1 MLSLKNGTIQ
11 FADDKIVLVIKKDDY
26 EEFKKYKNVDKSGA
40 IIDDKFY
47 VGCTLNDQQLYITG
61 SYPQEELGDN
71 TIMNVKS
78 VGKKGGKYFS
88 RLEEMKNL
96 LGFNDGKEEIMVKAL
111 SFHPTVQLLEEKNVK
126 ITELEAA
133 EEQLKGKNEELEA
146 AKKKAEEELRI
157 KTQELQD
164 QLDTAQQE
172 KQDLEAEVEK
182 LKAIDST
189 ALQQQLEEKNA
200 KITELEALDAVA
212 LQQKLTEKENEMTA
226 LKAQPDAAV
235 TKLEGEKTTLTNKI
249 KDLEAQLNNQP
260 NAAQLKAKEDEI
272 NKLNDEVAQLKAAP
286 NDTAAQL
293 KAKENEIIALKDQV
307 QQLQA
312 APNDTAAQLKA
323 KKDETKDL
331 QNRLTEA
338 EEKNR
343 KLEDKSKTTEQ
354 PKQGNGARYTA
365 TVGMGLAAG
374 LIAFTALE
382 RTVKLEM
389 LVMIGIAVAS
399 ALVAGGITYAVLPS
413 TQVDGAKAQ
422 EVNENGK
429 KK

>member
-1 MLSLKNGTIQ
+1 M
-11 FADDKIVLVIKKDDY
+11 
-26 EEFKKYKNVDKSGA
+26 
-40 IIDDKFY
+40 
-47 VGCTLNDQQLYITG
+47 
-61 SYPQEELGDN
+61 
-71 TIMNVKS
+71 
-78 VGKKGGKYFS
+78 
-88 RLEEMKNL
+88 
-96 LGFNDGKEEIMVKAL
+96 
-111 SFHPTVQLLEEKNVK
+111 
-126 ITELEAA
+126 
-133 EEQLKGKNEELEA
+133 
-146 AKKKAEEELRI
+146 RI

-212 LQQKLTEKENEMTA
+212 LQQKLTEKENEITA

-260 NAAQLKAKEDEI
+260 NAAQLKDKDEKI
-272 NKLNDEVAQLKAAP
+272 KDLEAQLSNRP
-286 NDTAAQL
+286 DAAQL
-293 KAKENEIIALKDQV
+293 KDKEDKIKELEAKINQPNAEVESLK
-307 QQLQA
+307 
-312 APNDTAAQLKA
+312 
-323 KKDETKDL
+323 KDL
-331 QNRLTEA
+331 QARNARVHQLEKENKELEA
-338 EEKNR
+338 KN
-343 KLEDKSKTTEQ
+343 KTTEQ

-365 TVGMGLAAG
+365 TVGMGLAAE

>member
-1 MLSLKNGTIQ
+1 MLSLENGTIHV
-11 FADDKIVLVIKKDDY
+11 ADDKIVLIIKKDDC

-40 IIDDKFY
+40 IIDDTFY

-61 SYPQEELGDN
+61 SYPQEGLGDN

-78 VGKKGGKYFS
+78 VKKKGGKCFS

-96 LGFNDGKEEIMVKAL
+96 LGFNDGKEGIMVKAL

-133 EEQLKGKNEELEA
+133 
-146 AKKKAEEELRI
+146 KKKAEKELRI

-200 KITELEALDAVA
+200 KITELEA
-212 LQQKLTEKENEMTA
+212 
-226 LKAQPDAAV
+226 
-235 TKLEGEKTTLTNKI
+235 
-249 KDLEAQLNNQP
+249 QLNNQP
-260 NAAQLKAKEDEI
+260 NAAQLKDKDEKI
-272 NKLNDEVAQLKAAP
+272 KDLEAQLSNRP
-286 NDTAAQL
+286 DAAQL
-293 KAKENEIIALKDQV
+293 KDKEDKIKELEAKINQPNAEVESLK
-307 QQLQA
+307 
-312 APNDTAAQLKA
+312 
-323 KKDETKDL
+323 KDL
-331 QNRLTEA
+331 QARNARVHQLEKENKELEA
-338 EEKNR
+338 KN
-343 KLEDKSKTTEQ
+343 KTTEQ
-354 PKQGNGARYTA
+354 PKQGNGGRYTA

-382 RTVKLEM
+382 RTVRLDIW
-389 LVMIGIAVAS
+389 VMVGIAVVSTLAVGS
-399 ALVAGGITYAVLPS
+399 ITYAALPS
-413 TQVDGAKAQ
+413 TQVNGA
-422 EVNENGK
+422 EVQGVSGGK
-429 KK
+429 TRQLNTVC

>member
-11 FADDKIVLVIKKDDY
+11 VADDKKEIVLVIDDY

-111 SFHPTVQLLEEKNVK
+111 SCHPTVQLLEEKNVK

-260 NAAQLKAKEDEI
+260 NAAQLKAKE
-272 NKLNDEVAQLKAAP
+272 
-286 NDTAAQL
+286 
-293 KAKENEIIALKDQV
+293 NEIIALKDQV

>member
-11 FADDKIVLVIKKDDY
+11 VADDKIVLVIKKDDY

-96 LGFNDGKEEIMVKAL
+96 LGLNDRKEEIMVKAL
-111 SFHPTVQLLEEKNVK
+111 SCHPTVQLLEEKNVK
-126 ITELEAA
+126 TTELEAA

-212 LQQKLTEKENEMTA
+212 LQQKLTEKENKITA

-260 NAAQLKAKEDEI
+260 NAAQLKDKDEKI
-272 NKLNDEVAQLKAAP
+272 KDLEAQLSNRP
-286 NDTAAQL
+286 DAAQL
-293 KAKENEIIALKDQV
+293 KDKEDKIKELEAKINQPNAEVESLK
-307 QQLQA
+307 
-312 APNDTAAQLKA
+312 
-323 KKDETKDL
+323 KDL
-331 QNRLTEA
+331 QARNARVHQLEKENKELEA
-338 EEKNR
+338 KN
-343 KLEDKSKTTEQ
+343 KTTEQ

-382 RTVKLEM
+382 RTVRLDIW
-389 LVMIGIAVAS
+389 VMVGIAVVSTLAVGS
-399 ALVAGGITYAVLPS
+399 ITYAALPS
-413 TQVDGAKAQ
+413 TQVNGA
-422 EVNENGK
+422 EVQGVSGGK
-429 KK
+429 TRQLNTVV

>member
-1 MLSLKNGTIQ
+1 MLSLENGTIQ
-11 FADDKIVLVIKKDDY
+11 VADDKIVLIIKKDNC
-26 EEFKKYKNVDKSGA
+26 EEFKKYKNLDKSGV

-78 VGKKGGKYFS
+78 VKKKGGKCFS
-88 RLEEMKNL
+88 HLEEMKNL

-200 KITELEALDAVA
+200 KITELEA
-212 LQQKLTEKENEMTA
+212 
-226 LKAQPDAAV
+226 
-235 TKLEGEKTTLTNKI
+235 
-249 KDLEAQLNNQP
+249 QLNNQP

-338 EEKNR
+338 EEENR

>member
-1 MLSLKNGTIQ
+1 MLSLENGTIHV
-11 FADDKIVLVIKKDDY
+11 ADDKIVLIIKKDDC

-40 IIDDKFY
+40 IIDDKFC

-61 SYPQEELGDN
+61 SYPQEGLGDN

-78 VGKKGGKYFS
+78 VKKKGGKCFS

-96 LGFNDGKEEIMVKAL
+96 LGFNDGKEGIMVKAL

-133 EEQLKGKNEELEA
+133 
-146 AKKKAEEELRI
+146 KKKAEKELRI

-200 KITELEALDAVA
+200 KITELEA
-212 LQQKLTEKENEMTA
+212 
-226 LKAQPDAAV
+226 
-235 TKLEGEKTTLTNKI
+235 
-249 KDLEAQLNNQP
+249 QLNNQP

-293 KAKENEIIALKDQV
+293 KAKKDEINKLNDEVAQLK
-307 QQLQA
+307 A

-389 LVMIGIAVAS
+389 LVMIGVAVAS

>member
-1 MLSLKNGTIQ
+1 MLSLKNGTIKV
-11 FADDKIVLVIKKDDY
+11 ADDKIVLVIKKGDY

-47 VGCTLNDQQLYITG
+47 VDCALNDQQLYITG

-71 TIMNVKS
+71 TIVNVKS

-88 RLEEMKNL
+88 CLEEMKNL

-111 SFHPTVQLLEEKNVK
+111 SCYHTVQLLGEKNVK
-126 ITELEAA
+126 TTELEAA

-212 LQQKLTEKENEMTA
+212 LQQKLTEKENEITA
-226 LKAQPDAAV
+226 LKAQSDAAV

-260 NAAQLKAKEDEI
+260 NAAQLK
-272 NKLNDEVAQLKAAP
+272 N
-286 NDTAAQL
+286 
-293 KAKENEIIALKDQV
+293 
-307 QQLQA
+307 
-312 APNDTAAQLKA
+312 
-323 KKDETKDL
+323 KDEKIKDLEAKINQPNAEVESLKKDL
-331 QNRLTEA
+331 QARNARVHQLEKENKELEA
-338 EEKNR
+338 KN
-343 KLEDKSKTTEQ
+343 KTTEQ

-382 RTVKLEM
+382 RTVRLDIW
-389 LVMIGIAVAS
+389 VMVGIAVAS
-399 ALVAGGITYAVLPS
+399 SLVAGGITYAVLPS

-422 EVNENGK
+422 EVNEMGK
-429 KK
+429 RSNKG

>member
-1 MLSLKNGTIQ
+1 MLTEINGTIKLVGEENDQ
-11 FADDKIVLVIKKDDY
+11 KIQLIIPGSNY
-26 EEFKKYKNVDKSGA
+26 EKFKEYENISSSK
-40 IIDDKFY
+40 KFY
-47 VGCTLNDQQLYITG
+47 AGFSLGNKQLYITG
-61 SYPQEELGDN
+61 LFEPEKKNQADNIVIMPISSANKQGNGKACTTAAEIKTLLGLDNTKKEVEVQMLQHPKKQVEEL
-71 TIMNVKS
+71 KS
-78 VGKKGGKYFS
+78 K
-88 RLEEMKNL
+88 
-96 LGFNDGKEEIMVKAL
+96 
-111 SFHPTVQLLEEKNVK
+111 VQ
-126 ITELEAA
+126 
-133 EEQLKGKNEELEA
+133 ELEA
-146 AKKKAEEELRI
+146 AKKKAEEELRT

>member
-1 MLSLKNGTIQ
+1 MLGLKNGTIQ
-11 FADDKIVLVIKKDDY
+11 VADDKIVLVIKKDDY
-26 EEFKKYKNVDKSGA
+26 EEFKKYKDVGRSGA

-71 TIMNVKS
+71 IIMNVKS
-78 VGKKGGKYFS
+78 VGKNGGRYFS
-88 RLEEMKNL
+88 RPGEMESL
-96 LGFNDGKEEIMVKAL
+96 LGLNDGKEEIMVKAL
-111 SFHPTVQLLEEKNVK
+111 SCHPTVQL
-126 ITELEAA
+126 
-133 EEQLKGKNEELEA
+133 
-146 AKKKAEEELRI
+146 
-157 KTQELQD
+157 
-164 QLDTAQQE
+164 
-172 KQDLEAEVEK
+172 
-182 LKAIDST
+182 
-189 ALQQQLEEKNA
+189 LEEKNA

-226 LKAQPDAAV
+226 LKAQPDAAQ
-235 TKLEGEKTTLTNKI
+235 LE
-249 KDLEAQLNNQP
+249 
-260 NAAQLKAKEDEI
+260 
-272 NKLNDEVAQLKAAP
+272 
-286 NDTAAQL
+286 
-293 KAKENEIIALKDQV
+293 
-307 QQLQA
+307 
-312 APNDTAAQLKA
+312 A
-323 KKDETKDL
+323 KKDEIKDL
-331 QNRLTEA
+331 QNRLAEA

-365 TVGMGLAAG
+365 TIGMGLAAG

>member
-1 MLSLKNGTIQ
+1 MLTEINGTIKI
-11 FADDKIVLVIKKDDY
+11 ADDKIVLVIKKDDY
-26 EEFKKYKNVDKSGA
+26 EEFKKYKNVDVGGA

-96 LGFNDGKEEIMVKAL
+96 LGLNDGKEEVMVKAL
-111 SFHPTVQLLEEKNVK
+111 SCHPTVQLLEEKNVK
-126 ITELEAA
+126 TTELEAA

-146 AKKKAEEELRI
+146 AKKKAEEELRT

-212 LQQKLTEKENEMTA
+212 LQQKLTEKENEITA

-260 NAAQLKAKEDEI
+260 NAAQLKDKEDKIKELEAKI
-272 NKLNDEVAQLKAAP
+272 NQPNAEVESLK
-286 NDTAAQL
+286 
-293 KAKENEIIALKDQV
+293 
-307 QQLQA
+307 
-312 APNDTAAQLKA
+312 
-323 KKDETKDL
+323 KDL
-331 QNRLTEA
+331 QARNARVHQLEKENKELEA
-338 EEKNR
+338 KN
-343 KLEDKSKTTEQ
+343 KTTEQ

-382 RTVKLEM
+382 RTVRLDIW
-389 LVMIGIAVAS
+389 VMVGIAVVSTLAVGS
-399 ALVAGGITYAVLPS
+399 ITYAALPS

-429 KK
+429 GK

>member
-11 FADDKIVLVIKKDDY
+11 VADDKIVLVIKKDDY

-111 SFHPTVQLLEEKNVK
+111 SSHPTVQLLEEKNVK
-126 ITELEAA
+126 TT
-133 EEQLKGKNEELEA
+133 ELEA

-249 KDLEAQLNNQP
+249 KDLEARLNNQP

>member
-1 MLSLKNGTIQ
+1 MLSLKSGTIQ
-11 FADDKIVLVIKKDDY
+11 VADDKIVLVIKKDDY

-78 VGKKGGKYFS
+78 VGKKCGKDFS

-126 ITELEAA
+126 TTELEAA

-235 TKLEGEKTTLTNKI
+235 TKLEGEKTTLTNKRFRSTV
-249 KDLEAQLNNQP
+249 KQP

-272 NKLNDEVAQLKAAP
+272 NKLNDEVAQLK
-286 NDTAAQL
+286 
-293 KAKENEIIALKDQV
+293 
-307 QQLQA
+307 A

-354 PKQGNGARYTA
+354 PKQGNGAWYTA

>member
-11 FADDKIVLVIKKDDY
+11 VADGKKEIVLVIGDDDY

-111 SFHPTVQLLEEKNVK
+111 SCHPTVQLLEEKNVK

-260 NAAQLKAKEDEI
+260 NAAQLKAKE
-272 NKLNDEVAQLKAAP
+272 
-286 NDTAAQL
+286 
-293 KAKENEIIALKDQV
+293 NEIIALKDQV

>member
-1 MLSLKNGTIQ
+1 MFMEINGTIKVIDNEIMLIIAQ
-11 FADDKIVLVIKKDDY
+11 DD
-26 EEFKKYKNVDKSGA
+26 FKKFQEYENISNSK
-40 IIDDKFY
+40 KFY
-47 VGCTLNDQQLYITG
+47 AGFSLGNKQLYIAGFFEQEKKNQGDNIVIMPISSAQKQG
-61 SYPQEELGDN
+61 SGKAFTTATEIKTMLGLDNTKKEVEVQMLQHPQKQLEEL
-71 TIMNVKS
+71 K
-78 VGKKGGKYFS
+78 
-88 RLEEMKNL
+88 
-96 LGFNDGKEEIMVKAL
+96 
-111 SFHPTVQLLEEKNVK
+111 PK
-126 ITELEAA
+126 I
-133 EEQLKGKNEELEA
+133 QELEA
-146 AKKKAEEELRI
+146 AKKKAEEELRT

-212 LQQKLTEKENEMTA
+212 LQQKLTEKENEITA

-235 TKLEGEKTTLTNKI
+235 TKLEGEKTTLTNEI

-260 NAAQLKAKEDEI
+260 NAAQLKDKDEKI
-272 NKLNDEVAQLKAAP
+272 KDLEAQLSNRP
-286 NDTAAQL
+286 DAAQL
-293 KAKENEIIALKDQV
+293 KDKEDKIKELEAKINQPNAEVESLK
-307 QQLQA
+307 
-312 APNDTAAQLKA
+312 
-323 KKDETKDL
+323 KDL
-331 QNRLTEA
+331 QARNARVHQLEKENKELEA
-338 EEKNR
+338 KN
-343 KLEDKSKTTEQ
+343 KTTEQ

-382 RTVKLEM
+382 RTVRLDIWIM
-389 LVMIGIAVAS
+389 VGIAVVSTLAVGS
-399 ALVAGGITYAVLPS
+399 ITYAALPS

>member
-1 MLSLKNGTIQ
+1 
-11 FADDKIVLVIKKDDY
+11 
-26 EEFKKYKNVDKSGA
+26 
-40 IIDDKFY
+40 
-47 VGCTLNDQQLYITG
+47 
-61 SYPQEELGDN
+61 
-71 TIMNVKS
+71 MNVKS

-96 LGFNDGKEEIMVKAL
+96 LGLNDRKEEIMVKAL
-111 SFHPTVQLLEEKNVK
+111 SCHPTVQLLEEKNVK
-126 ITELEAA
+126 TTELEAA

-212 LQQKLTEKENEMTA
+212 LQQKLTEKENKITA

-260 NAAQLKAKEDEI
+260 NAAQLKDKDEKI
-272 NKLNDEVAQLKAAP
+272 KDLEAQLSNRP
-286 NDTAAQL
+286 DAAQL
-293 KAKENEIIALKDQV
+293 KDKEDKIKELEAKINQPNAEVESLK
-307 QQLQA
+307 
-312 APNDTAAQLKA
+312 
-323 KKDETKDL
+323 KDL
-331 QNRLTEA
+331 QARNARVHQLEKENKELEA
-338 EEKNR
+338 KN
-343 KLEDKSKTTEQ
+343 KTTEQ
-354 PKQGNGARYTA
+354 PKQGNGGRYTA

-382 RTVKLEM
+382 RTVRLDIW
-389 LVMIGIAVAS
+389 VMVGIAVVSTLAVGS
-399 ALVAGGITYAVLPS
+399 ITYAALPS
-413 TQVDGAKAQ
+413 TQVNGA
-422 EVNENGK
+422 EVQGVSGGK
-429 KK
+429 TRQLNTVC

>member
-1 MLSLKNGTIQ
+1 MLSLENGTIHV
-11 FADDKIVLVIKKDDY
+11 ADDKIVLIIKKDDC

-61 SYPQEELGDN
+61 SYPQEGLGDN

-78 VGKKGGKYFS
+78 VKKKGGKCFS

-96 LGFNDGKEEIMVKAL
+96 LGFNDGKEGIMVKAL

-133 EEQLKGKNEELEA
+133 
-146 AKKKAEEELRI
+146 KKKAEKELRI

-200 KITELEALDAVA
+200 KITELEA
-212 LQQKLTEKENEMTA
+212 
-226 LKAQPDAAV
+226 
-235 TKLEGEKTTLTNKI
+235 
-249 KDLEAQLNNQP
+249 QLNNQP

-272 NKLNDEVAQLKAAP
+272 NKLNDEVAQLK
-286 NDTAAQL
+286 
-293 KAKENEIIALKDQV
+293 
-307 QQLQA
+307 A

-389 LVMIGIAVAS
+389 LVMIGVAVAS

>member
-1 MLSLKNGTIQ
+1 MLSLENGTINGTIQ
-11 FADDKIVLVIKKDDY
+11 VADDKIVLIIKKDDY

-96 LGFNDGKEEIMVKAL
+96 LGFNGGKEEIMVKAL

-200 KITELEALDAVA
+200 KITE
-212 LQQKLTEKENEMTA
+212 
-226 LKAQPDAAV
+226 
-235 TKLEGEKTTLTNKI
+235 
-249 KDLEAQLNNQP
+249 LEAQLNNQP